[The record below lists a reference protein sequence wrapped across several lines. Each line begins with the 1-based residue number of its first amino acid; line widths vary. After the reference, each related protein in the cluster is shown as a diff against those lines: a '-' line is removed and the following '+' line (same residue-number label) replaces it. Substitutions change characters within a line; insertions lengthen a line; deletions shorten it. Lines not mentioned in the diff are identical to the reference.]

1 MGDVGR
7 QKMANSK
14 VIFDFFVIHSGIKKF
29 KYIM

>member
-14 VIFDFFVIHSGIKKF
+14 VIFDFFIHSAIKKF
-29 KYIM
+29 KYIV